1 MLQWLD
7 YLPFHWNGSTC
18 TSGNRR
24 TIGVH
29 SYLLPPKGNPMT
41 EECFGLKFRSFVYLG
56 EFVVP
61 VLMRLLIKWCNLLS
75 DCDRNYCSEIS
86 M

>member
-1 MLQWLD
+1 
-7 YLPFHWNGSTC
+7 
-18 TSGNRR
+18 
-24 TIGVH
+24 
-29 SYLLPPKGNPMT
+29 MT
-41 EECFGLKFRSFVYLG
+41 EECFGLKFRSFVFLG
-56 EFVVP
+56 EFVEP